1 MPSVDSTGWTTVT
14 LPQSYTSMV
23 VIASANYE
31 STDTPG
37 IVRIQNASGHNFDVR
52 VDSADV
58 ASTISGVTVYYVI
71 VEDGV

>member
-1 MPSVDSTGWTTVT
+1 
-14 LPQSYTSMV
+14 MV